1 MEEIIEEIPL
11 TPLKPAK
18 IYVHHY
24 DKNTHEF
31 LYKEEA
37 EIDKQATK
45 RLGYNVHLLPAYS
58 TLKLLPEYKEN
69 EIPVYS
75 SHTEQQTTTE
85 QIPVYDEETGEII
98 SYQEQEKITDVL
110 IEEWTV
116 KPDYRKNFYKVD
128 DNLNVLPID
137 TIGEQE
143 GFYLVDKSTGDL
155 IKENPDKYKIS
166 DGNVVAKTD
175 EEYLQEQAEKNKNYL
190 IEEVNYPLKAKVA
203 YTGVRFDYEGQEL
216 VFETNETS
224 ISMINFT
231 AMMAQQSGL
240 SNISN
245 WKCRKTIEPFEPVSI
260 TFTAE
265 QFQKL
270 IAFAS
275 QMVLQAFAVEEQIN
289 QKIQALS
296 VEQLNN
302 PLVLEQTKQQMELAY
317 NNVPVKLENLFANS

>member
-1 MEEIIEEIPL
+1 MGYKLEQPYSDIDRADFIVKHNHEQGLQIEE
-11 TPLKPAK
+11 TENA
-18 IYVHHY
+18 IYALEPWEKLEGDNIY
-24 DKNTHEF
+24 DNSTE
-31 LYKEEA
+31 YEA
-37 EIDKQATK
+37 
-45 RLGYNVHLLPAYS
+45 
-58 TLKLLPEYKEN
+58 
-69 EIPVYS
+69 
-75 SHTEQQTTTE
+75 
-85 QIPVYDEETGEII
+85 
-98 SYQEQEKITDVL
+98 
-110 IEEWTV
+110 
-116 KPDYRKNFYKVD
+116 
-128 DNLNVLPID
+128 
-137 TIGEQE
+137 
-143 GFYLVDKSTGDL
+143 
-155 IKENPDKYKIS
+155 
-166 DGNVVAKTD
+166 
-175 EEYLQEQAEKNKNYL
+175 EQAEKNKNYL

-203 YTGVRFDYEGQEL
+203 YTGVRFDYQGQEL

-260 TFTAE
+260 TFTVE

-317 NNVPVKLENLFANS
+317 NNVPVKLEDLFTNS

>member
-1 MEEIIEEIPL
+1 MSYTEKEYADKAVEATSKGEMLYIIVTEETYDVEVPVFETVQEEQEQIKLDENGMFIPDDDGNPVMETVTVNIE
-11 TPLKPAK
+11 KPVMIEK
-18 IYVHHY
+18 EVPIF
-24 DKNTHEF
+24 DENGEQTGTNTI
-31 LYKEEA
+31 L
-37 EIDKQATK
+37 
-45 RLGYNVHLLPAYS
+45 V
-58 TLKLLPEYKEN
+58 
-69 EIPVYS
+69 
-75 SHTEQQTTTE
+75 QQTRTE
-85 QIPVYDEETGEII
+85 TLMREVENLVIAPAGYYICYKDNYTHGEI
-98 SYQEQEKITDVL
+98 
-110 IEEWTV
+110 
-116 KPDYRKNFYKVD
+116 N
-128 DNLNVLPID
+128 
-137 TIGEQE
+137 
-143 GFYLVDKSTGDL
+143 
-155 IKENPDKYKIS
+155 
-166 DGNVVAKTD
+166 
-175 EEYLQEQAEKNKNYL
+175 EEYEAEQAEKNKNYL

-203 YTGVRFDYEGQEL
+203 YTGVRFDYQGQEL

-260 TFTAE
+260 TFTTE

-302 PLVLEQTKQQMELAY
+302 PLVLQKTKQQMELAY
-317 NNVPVKLENLFANS
+317 NNVPVKLEDLFANS

>member
-1 MEEIIEEIPL
+1 MSYILNKPFTEKQRCDFIVNYNHKKGL
-11 TPLKPAK
+11 TIQETDTALYALEAWEKLDGDE
-18 IYVHHY
+18 VL
-24 DKNTHEF
+24 DNT
-31 LYKEEA
+31 
-37 EIDKQATK
+37 Q
-45 RLGYNVHLLPAYS
+45 
-58 TLKLLPEYKEN
+58 EYE
-69 EIPVYS
+69 
-75 SHTEQQTTTE
+75 
-85 QIPVYDEETGEII
+85 
-98 SYQEQEKITDVL
+98 
-110 IEEWTV
+110 
-116 KPDYRKNFYKVD
+116 
-128 DNLNVLPID
+128 
-137 TIGEQE
+137 
-143 GFYLVDKSTGDL
+143 
-155 IKENPDKYKIS
+155 
-166 DGNVVAKTD
+166 
-175 EEYLQEQAEKNKNYL
+175 QEQAEKNKNYL

-260 TFTAE
+260 TFTTE

-302 PLVLEQTKQQMELAY
+302 PLVLQKTKQQMELAY
-317 NNVPVKLENLFANS
+317 NNVPVKLEDLFANS